1 MQSIWIEIPA
11 IDLHRAKSFYES
23 VFRHEPT
30 PIVVEGERQIT
41 VIDGSPTV
49 SLNQVP
55 GFEPSTT
62 GSLPYFHLEG
72 SLTDVLDRVTQAGGK
87 VIEDAH
93 SRGDNGFFSQ
103 VQDTEGNAIYVH
115 TTSG

>member
-23 VFRHEPT
+23 VFLHEPT
-30 PIVVEGERQIT
+30 PVIVDGERQIT

-49 SLNQVP
+49 SLNQVAGFDP
-55 GFEPSTT
+55 GTT
-62 GSLPYFHLEG
+62 GPLPYFHLEG
-72 SLTDVLDRVTQAGGK
+72 SLTDVLDRVARAGGK

-93 SRGDNGFFSQ
+93 ARGENGFFSQ
-103 VQDTEGNAIYVH
+103 VQDSEGNAIYLH
-115 TTSG
+115 TASG